1 MNVCVYDE
9 NFFNLVSGVANL
21 GWQVMAMAL
30 SVYHGGGAFVFK
42 KEKYGFAW
50 TAKVSL
56 EPFYVKLYVEATES
70 GEGGSGSGSGSGSG
84 TSPGTNKPDTGGGY
98 KEMAVTILTS
108 PQKKNCHAELK
119 AEIKMRIPCG
129 FSSILRLSFML

>member
-1 MNVCVYDE
+1 MAGHHYADVMNVCVYDE

-50 TAKVSL
+50 TAKVNPSL
-56 EPFYVKLYVEATES
+56 TVWS
-70 GEGGSGSGSGSGSG
+70 GRHFIIEIWK
-84 TSPGTNKPDTGGGY
+84 PG
-98 KEMAVTILTS
+98 
-108 PQKKNCHAELK
+108 
-119 AEIKMRIPCG
+119 
-129 FSSILRLSFML
+129 